1 MDEGL
6 VILGAGVSGLSVAYH
21 ARGGA
26 AIYEAAEQLG
36 GLCRTLRAGGYLL
49 DLGVH
54 TLFTSDPYV
63 SNLYEQ
69 LLEGRLNS
77 QESLARIYYCGTYV
91 DFPFQANL
99 WQVPESDRVLFLES
113 LKRERNAPR
122 EIRTYKD
129 WLIASF
135 GPAMAQAFMIPY
147 NEKKYGVD
155 LARLDASEFQ
165 LKNPVPS
172 AEEMEAG
179 SKAPPGKTYGHNPR
193 WRYPKD
199 GGFQSLVDAL
209 AARVEKKAR
218 IHLSAKALKIDP
230 SERLVFFQGGKIV
243 RYDLLVSTIP
253 LDSLL
258 RMTPRLPEGMR
269 RNRKLLQKRGVR
281 IMSFGV
287 RGEPQAAF
295 HWAYFPQREIP
306 FLRVSIPS
314 FFAADVAPE
323 GHHLIQAE
331 VTQPQADLA
340 AVEEKLQDVGILSS
354 LEGVVFRHVA
364 NLAYAYPLP
373 TIGLESKRRAV
384 LEELESLGIYSI
396 GRFGSWR
403 YQDADK
409 CLMEGR
415 DLAWRLGV

>member
-26 AIYEAAEQLG
+26 AIYEAAEEPG
-36 GLCRTLRAGGYLL
+36 GLCRTLRVGGYLL

-63 SNLYEQ
+63 SNLYEE

-77 QESLARIYYCGTYV
+77 QESLARIYYRGAYV

-99 WQVPESDRVLFLES
+99 WQVPEPDRLLFLES
-113 LKRERNAPR
+113 LKGERNAQR

-135 GPAMAQAFMIPY
+135 GPAMAEAFMIPY

-155 LARLDASEFQ
+155 LARLDAREFH

-172 AEEMEAG
+172 VEEMAAG
-179 SKAPPGKTYGHNPR
+179 SKAPPRKTYGHNPR
-193 WRYPKD
+193 WRYPKY

-209 AARVEKKAR
+209 AARVEKKAK
-218 IHLSAKALKIDP
+218 IHLSAKVVKVEP
-230 SERLVFFQGGKIV
+230 KERLVFFQGGAVV
-243 RYDLLVSTIP
+243 RYKLLVSTIA

-258 RMTPRLPEGMR
+258 GMTQGLSEGME
-269 RNRKLLQKRGVR
+269 RNLNLFEKQGVR

-287 RGEPQAAF
+287 EGEPEASF
-295 HWAYFPQREIP
+295 HWAYYPQREIP

-314 FFAADVAPE
+314 FFAADVAPG

-331 VTQPQADLA
+331 VTEPQADPK
-340 AVEEKLQDVGILSS
+340 AVEEKLQDVGILNSR
-354 LEGVVFRHVA
+354 ERVVFRHVA
-364 NLAYAYPLP
+364 NLAYAYPLH
-373 TIGLESKRRAV
+373 TIGLESKRKAV
-384 LEELESLGIYSI
+384 LEELETLGIYCI

-409 CLMEGR
+409 CLIEGR
-415 DLAWRLGV
+415 DVAWRLGV